1 MRTLSWFPAFSLRNS
16 RMHLPAV
23 VFIAAG
29 LGFGLVTCAPAIA
42 QKQQPYPVKPIRL
55 VVAFSPGGTP
65 DTLARLIAPKLSESL
80 KQPIVIENRTG
91 AGGTIASS
99 IVAKAPSD
107 GYTLLA
113 HSNGF
118 AITAAITPNLSY
130 DPVKDFVGVASLG
143 YSTTVLVVSS
153 QVGVKSV
160 KELIALA
167 NAQPGKVFFG
177 SAGAGS
183 GTHMNAERFKLAAG
197 IKATHVAFKGQP
209 EFLLEIVAGR
219 VQFGVA
225 GLGPSMAHIKEG
237 RLIPLAV
244 VLPKRAPTLPD
255 VPAAPEVLP
264 GWGRDGLSQV
274 WLAPAGTPRA
284 IRDQLNKEVSR
295 ILALPDVKERLQSY
309 DFHITP
315 ATPDEI
321 DKQLRVDIETFRKVG
336 IAAGLVK

>member
-1 MRTLSWFPAFSLRNS
+1 MNENNAGTAQRAAYIKIAL
-16 RMHLPAV
+16 
-23 VFIAAG
+23 IAA
-29 LGFGLVTCAPAIA
+29 AIASSNAIA
-42 QKQQPYPVKPIRL
+42 QKQAPYPVKPIRL
-55 VVAFSPGGTP
+55 VVAFTPGGTP
-65 DTLARLIAPKLSESL
+65 DTMARLIAPKISENW
-80 KQPIVIENRTG
+80 KQPVVIENRPG

-99 IVAKAPSD
+99 IVAKAPPD

-118 AITAAITPNLSY
+118 AITAAITPNLPY
-130 DPVKDFVGVASLG
+130 DPLKEFTGVASLG
-143 YSTTVLVVSS
+143 YSTTVLVVSP
-153 QVGVKSV
+153 QLGVRSV
-160 KELIALA
+160 KELVALG

-183 GTHMNAERFKLAAG
+183 GTHFNAERFKLASG

-225 GLGPSMAHIKEG
+225 GLGPAMAHIKEG

-255 VPAAPEVLP
+255 VPAAPEVVP

-274 WLAPAGTPRA
+274 WLAPTGTPRA
-284 IRDQLNKEVSR
+284 IVNKLNAEVAR
-295 ILALPDVKERLQSY
+295 VLALPDVKERLQSY
-309 DFHITP
+309 DFNITP
-315 ATPDEI
+315 TTPEEI
-321 DKQLRVDIETFRKVG
+321 DRQLRVDIAAYKKIG

>member
-1 MRTLSWFPAFSLRNS
+1 MNRVHVA
-16 RMHLPAV
+16 
-23 VFIAAG
+23 FIATVITA
-29 LGFGLVTCAPAIA
+29 ASPALA

-55 VVAFSPGGTP
+55 VVAFTPGGTP
-65 DTLARLIAPKLSESL
+65 DTLARLVGPKLSENL
-80 KQPIVIENRTG
+80 KQALVIENRPG
-91 AGGTIASS
+91 AGGTIAST
-99 IVAKAPSD
+99 IVAKAPAD

-118 AITAAITPNLSY
+118 AITAALSPSLPY
-130 DPVKDFVGVASLG
+130 DPLKDFVGVVSLG
-143 YSTTVLVVSS
+143 YSTTVLVVSP
-153 QVGVKSV
+153 QLGVKSV

-183 GTHMNAERFKLAAG
+183 GTHMNSERFKLAAG

-219 VQFGVA
+219 VQFGVG

-274 WLAPAGTPRA
+274 WLAPAGTPRQ
-284 IRDQLNKEVSR
+284 IRELLNREVSR
-295 ILALPDVKERLQSY
+295 VLALPEVKQRLDSY
-309 DFHITP
+309 DFHVTP

-321 DKQLRVDIETFRKVG
+321 DKQLRVDIENFRKVG